1 MSCCKVAD
9 DKAVS
14 DVKRSRQFQ
23 NLNDEKRCTSGGD
36 KRWWTS
42 CNIVVG
48 DSRSLNTGNMVQ
60 KDASKDSFLM
70 AGRNAG
76 LAKWSGGFD
85 WYCWSVSCSCCLLGC
100 SDPVH
105 FSVYARS
112 TLFIF
117 VSI

>member
-1 MSCCKVAD
+1 MLSAVSTPKRVKETHLEVQKDASKDPFLMSCCKVAD

-14 DVKRSRQFQ
+14 DVKRSLQFQ
-23 NLNDEKRCTSGGD
+23 NLNDEKRCTSGCD

-76 LAKWSGGFD
+76 RLCVFMSFL
-85 WYCWSVSCSCCLLGC
+85 V
-100 SDPVH
+100 
-105 FSVYARS
+105 
-112 TLFIF
+112 LF
-117 VSI
+117 